1 MQKIFEEAIQ
11 SLKNGQPCVLA
22 TIIKTRGSAP
32 QKAGA
37 KMLVKADGSIVGTLG
52 GGCVEGDIW
61 YLAKEALKKKE
72 KPFLRR
78 YKLNEEMAARDGL
91 VCGGTMSFFIEP
103 LFSGEDFLPVA
114 NAVLNAFRGGDA
126 ISVATVVKSNSETRA
141 VGSKIQI
148 GEDGN
153 SLHDF
158 SDGEDARKFRRIG
171 QKVAAFGENELLQLA
186 DGSEIFIEGF
196 TTTPTLIIMGGGH
209 VGKAVSQLA
218 AGLGF
223 RLIIVDD
230 REEYAD
236 PERFPEAEQ
245 TIVADFSNGLT
256 DLPINQ
262 NTYILVATRGHR
274 FDDIATAAAVDS
286 PARYVGLL
294 GSKRKSLMI
303 YKNLA
308 EKGISVERIQEIR
321 SPVGVDIGALT
332 PSELAVSIMA
342 EIIAIRRG
350 GSGGFMKMDMPPNGK
365 RQ

>member
-1 MQKIFEEAIQ
+1 MINYLSQ
-11 SLKNGQPCVLA
+11 SAETLA
-22 TIIKTRGSAP
+22 EFTLAVNPPAGS
-32 QKAGA
+32 
-37 KMLVKADGSIVGTLG
+37 SYTGTLKIDKEYSG
-52 GGCVEGDIW
+52 YVVVNGD
-61 YLAKEALKKKE
+61 K
-72 KPFLRR
+72 
-78 YKLNEEMAARDGL
+78 
-91 VCGGTMSFFIEP
+91 S
-103 LFSGEDFLPVA
+103 
-114 NAVLNAFRGGDA
+114 A
-126 ISVATVVKSNSETRA
+126 ISDIKYN
-141 VGSKIQI
+141 KN
-148 GEDGN
+148 D
-153 SLHDF
+153 
-158 SDGEDARKFRRIG
+158 
-171 QKVAAFGENELLQLA
+171 QLA
-186 DGSEIFIEGF
+186 F
-196 TTTPTLIIMGGGH
+196 TTTINGQLLQFSGFHKPDQKDHNYAGIFLNTS
-209 VGKAVSQLA
+209 GKAVSQLA